1 MTDTHVDMKYAV
13 GAVATGCREPLC
25 CRENQNKP
33 NKQSIA
39 AGPWGAY
46 NHCDIPWNTVRN
58 MLETLAGRHKVL
70 YIHKTTRAKIVQNC
84 SLHGFMWQ
92 HVKDTFLGNRFCT
105 KLYWH
110 IFDTNYIKIV
120 ASFFVKVQDKF
131 CLFYQNRVWF
141 SKLY

>member
-13 GAVATGCREPLC
+13 GAVTTGCREPLC

-70 YIHKTTRAKIVQNC
+70 YILKTTRAKIV
-84 SLHGFMWQ
+84 
-92 HVKDTFLGNRFCT
+92 
-105 KLYWH
+105 
-110 IFDTNYIKIV
+110 
-120 ASFFVKVQDKF
+120 
-131 CLFYQNRVWF
+131 
-141 SKLY
+141 

>member
-33 NKQSIA
+33 NKQSIS

-58 MLETLAGRHKVL
+58 MLETLAGRHKVV

-92 HVKDTFLGNRFCT
+92 HFWGIGFVPNCIGTFLT
-105 KLYWH
+105 Q
-110 IFDTNYIKIV
+110 II
-120 ASFFVKVQDKF
+120 
-131 CLFYQNRVWF
+131 
-141 SKLY
+141 SKSLPVFL

>member
-46 NHCDIPWNTVRN
+46 NHCDIPWNTVRD

-70 YIHKTTRAKIVQNC
+70 YILKTTRANIVQNYFSRVYVATC
-84 SLHGFMWQ
+84 KG
-92 HVKDTFLGNRFCT
+92 
-105 KLYWH
+105 H
-110 IFDTNYIKIV
+110 IFGEWV
-120 ASFFVKVQDKF
+120 
-131 CLFYQNRVWF
+131 LYQVVLAHF
-141 SKLY
+141 